1 MPKIVVPRLKR
12 LRVEHYELY
21 PDHPELGVFDHV
33 FVPGVNVV
41 IGINGL
47 GKTTLLNLMFRL
59 MVGPYDPSKADRVRP
74 GRKQASIKYA
84 NIDFFRERVADKAE
98 TAIGTA
104 VFAFGDVE
112 VEVTR
117 SLKDLRLISYR
128 HEGTLH
134 EAGVPARDLDDEL
147 MELLCRLAGFDT
159 DVELGEGREDD
170 TGELPA
176 YRYDF
181 DFLIRNLVFFLED
194 KVPLIWNPEGQFVIL
209 RILLVEE
216 GLSKRIALARNELL
230 RIDSIYRNRL
240 WAKNSLG
247 DRIKISLAELE
258 GRGVALEQRVLVVS
272 QLGGL
277 DARAEDLEGELTRL
291 RSEVESIDAQ
301 LLRTRADLFE
311 REVAVRDE
319 EAVYFHAAFAKAR
332 PPGDLIVRAMA
343 SHQGCLVCGNRDED
357 AQRRAYERLER
368 HCCPVCESHVVQPE
382 GAVSLGEVRGE
393 RLAEAE
399 RRLVAGRRRH
409 DALVRASEI
418 ARRDL
423 DVTLDALGETRARRR
438 ELRATVASVEDADRE
453 RTEIE
458 RMQAEFIDRENEV
471 NKLNVDFQVAQRLHE
486 ELIQEA
492 QGHVTRFRDDIIEAF
507 DGYAREFMVD
517 DCRLRFMTDR
527 RGKIAQADR
536 LIDWPAFRVELSSG
550 EGTSLT
556 ERDASEEVS
565 ESQKEFIDLAFRMAL
580 LRAACRG
587 EPSMLVVETPE
598 ASLDAIFMKRAGDLL
613 REYGRSDPRNIL
625 IVSSNLTSASMIPA
639 LLDVGEGGA
648 EGLEDRM
655 RRVIDLLR
663 RARPTKALTKNR
675 DDYEK
680 AFRIAV
686 GDHHGLAATD
696 APEHASPP
704 ADREATA

>member
-12 LRVEHYELY
+12 LRVEGYELY
-21 PDHPELGVFDHV
+21 PDHPDLGVFEHV

-59 MVGPYDPSKADRVRP
+59 MVGPYDPSKADRIRP

-84 NIDFFRERVADKAE
+84 NVDFFRERVVDRAE
-98 TAIGTA
+98 TAKGTA

-128 HEGTLH
+128 HEGVLH
-134 EAGVPARDLDDEL
+134 EAGIPARDLDDGL
-147 MELLCRLAGFDT
+147 MALLCRLAGLDT
-159 DVELGEGREDD
+159 DPAPDEGREDD
-170 TGELPA
+170 GGELPA

-216 GLSKRIALARNELL
+216 RLSKRIALARNELL

-240 WAKNSLG
+240 WAKNSLAE
-247 DRIKISLAELE
+247 RIRVGLAEME
-258 GRGVALEQRVLVVS
+258 EQGVALEQRDLVVS

-291 RSEVESIDAQ
+291 KSDVQKIDAQ
-301 LLRTRADLFE
+301 LLRTRADVFD

-332 PPGDLIVRAMA
+332 PPGDLIVRSMA
-343 SHQGCLVCGNRDED
+343 GHQGCLVCGNRDE
-357 AQRRAYERLER
+357 AAHRRARERMER
-368 HCCPVCESHVVQPE
+368 HCCPVCESDVAVPE
-382 GAVSLGEVRGE
+382 GASGLVEARGD
-393 RLAEAE
+393 RLAETE
-399 RRLVAGRRRH
+399 RRLVEGRRRH
-409 DALVRASEI
+409 EALVASSDN
-418 ARRDL
+418 ARREL
-423 DVTLDALGETRARRR
+423 EATLDALGETRAQRR
-438 ELRATVASVEDADRE
+438 ELRAMVASVDDADRE
-453 RTEIE
+453 RSEIE
-458 RMQAEFIDRENEV
+458 RMRAELADREGEV
-471 NKLNVDFQVAQRLHE
+471 NRLDVDFQVAQREHE
-486 ELIQEA
+486 NLIRAA
-492 QGHVTRFRDDIIEAF
+492 QDDVARFRDDIIEAF
-507 DGYAREFMVD
+507 DGYAKAFMVD

-536 LIDWPAFRVELSSG
+536 MIDWPAFWVELSSG

-556 ERDASEEVS
+556 EREASEEVS

-598 ASLDAIFMKRAGDLL
+598 ASLDAVFMRRAGELL
-613 REYGRSDPRNIL
+613 REYGRTDERNVL
-625 IVSSNLTSASMIPA
+625 VVSSNLTSASMIPA
-639 LLDVGEGGA
+639 LLGVGEEGA
-648 EGLEDRM
+648 EDLDARM

-663 RARPTKALTKNR
+663 RARPTKALNRNR
-675 DDYEK
+675 DDYEE

-686 GDHHGLAATD
+686 GDDRAEAAS
-696 APEHASPP
+696 AVRPPASPG
-704 ADREATA
+704 RGATA